1 MSITLFVTAQHFS
14 LFTLHFS
21 LPEGTTLHTSLLTF
35 HFHNAVR
42 CDSQCSAL
50 RWPMQRAAWAHAP
63 HCGFRA
69 DVPHFSARQ
78 HLTEITAFLHTRC
91 TLWQDS
97 GRHAYERGFAPCIS
111 LRHTVPC
118 PAPSLLGKAWR
129 QYFCPKK
136 QAVRTSLR
144 ISAPPGTVL
153 WGQFCYENLVS
164 LCMRRMAA
172 TSLRGHIMSISPCSA
187 TT

>member
-1 MSITLFVTAQHFS
+1 MLNFELRIGLARCRHCTSGHRAAFFTFHFALLTS
-14 LFTLHFS
+14 RRDTFHFPKGRSS
-21 LPEGTTLHTSLLTF
+21 LPAGIAFHPSLLTF

-78 HLTEITAFLHTRC
+78 HLTESTTFLHTRC

-111 LRHTVPC
+111 LRHTAPC
-118 PAPSLLGKAWR
+118 PAPSLLGKTWR
-129 QYFCPKK
+129 QHFCP
-136 QAVRTSLR
+136 
-144 ISAPPGTVL
+144 
-153 WGQFCYENLVS
+153 
-164 LCMRRMAA
+164 
-172 TSLRGHIMSISPCSA
+172 
-187 TT
+187 

>member
-1 MSITLFVTAQHFS
+1 MLNFELRIGLARGEHYALCHRAAFFTFHFALFTSRRDHFS
-14 LFTLHFS
+14 LFTFHFS
-21 LPEGTTLHTSLLTF
+21 LPEGTAF

-78 HLTEITAFLHTRC
+78 HLTESTTFLHTRC

-97 GRHAYERGFAPCIS
+97 GRHTYERGFAPCIS
-111 LRHTVPC
+111 LRHTAPC
-118 PAPSLLGKAWR
+118 PAPSLLGKTWR
-129 QYFCPKK
+129 QHFCP
-136 QAVRTSLR
+136 
-144 ISAPPGTVL
+144 
-153 WGQFCYENLVS
+153 
-164 LCMRRMAA
+164 
-172 TSLRGHIMSISPCSA
+172 
-187 TT
+187 

>member
-1 MSITLFVTAQHFS
+1 MQNFELRIRLARYGHCTSRHRAALFTFHSSLFTSRRDHFS
-14 LFTLHFS
+14 LFTFHFS
-21 LPEGTTLHTSLLTF
+21 LPEGTAF

-69 DVPHFSARQ
+69 DVPHFSARP
-78 HLTEITAFLHTRC
+78 HLTESTAFLHTRC

-111 LRHTVPC
+111 LRHTAPC

-129 QYFCPKK
+129 QHFCP
-136 QAVRTSLR
+136 
-144 ISAPPGTVL
+144 
-153 WGQFCYENLVS
+153 
-164 LCMRRMAA
+164 
-172 TSLRGHIMSISPCSA
+172 
-187 TT
+187 

>member
-1 MSITLFVTAQHFS
+1 MLNFELRNGLARGGHCASCHRAALFTFHSSLFTSHRNAFHFPQGP
-14 LFTLHFS
+14 LFTLHFA
-21 LPEGTTLHTSLLTF
+21 LFTSRRDTF
-35 HFHNAVR
+35 HFPKGLR

-136 QAVRTSLR
+136 QAVRTSPGT
-144 ISAPPGTVL
+144 SAPPGAIV
-153 WGQFCYENLVS
+153 
-164 LCMRRMAA
+164 
-172 TSLRGHIMSISPCSA
+172 
-187 TT
+187 

>member
-1 MSITLFVTAQHFS
+1 MHFA
-14 LFTLHFS
+14 LFTSRRDCFS
-21 LPEGTTLHTSLLTF
+21 LPEGTAF
-35 HFHNAVR
+35 HFPKGLR
-42 CDSQCSAL
+42 CDGRCSTL
-50 RWPMQRAAWAHAP
+50 RWLVQHAAWAHAP
-63 HCGFRA
+63 RCGFQA
-69 DVPHFSARQ
+69 SVPRFCTRR
-78 HLTEITAFLHTRC
+78 HLSGSIAFLHSHS

-111 LRHTVPC
+111 LRHTAPC